1 MKPMHSRILR
11 SRSDFGRMKRKKNLL
26 KMTKTSKI
34 MINRHNRALIILNLT
49 TNPNKLHLIISNL
62 KNQAKMRV
70 NPKKWSKPRTK
81 KRNIRR
87 KKFIIKSINKSIIRQ
102 LRVSRIIHHLMKMRK
117 CRLKKRMGNHN

>member
-26 KMTKTSKI
+26 KMTKISKL
-34 MINRHNRALIILNLT
+34 MINRHNRALIILNPT

-62 KNQAKMRV
+62 NNQAKMRV

-87 KKFIIKSINKSIIRQ
+87 KKVIIKSINKSTIRQ
-102 LRVSRIIHHLMKMRK
+102 LRVSRIIHHLTRMRK
-117 CRLKKRMGNHN
+117 CRLKKRTVIRI